1 VNETRTDRDA
11 VIVDAIRSP
20 IGRAQKGSLAGVRP
34 DDLAAYVVRA
44 LLDRHPQ
51 IEPESVDELICGCG
65 YPWSE
70 QGFNLGR
77 GIALLAGLPDTTPA
91 FTMTRLCASSLQAL
105 RSAHHAITIGEG
117 DTYVVS
123 GVESVSRVG
132 RDRHL
137 AEFNSKLDGETDD
150 QIAFL
155 SISLIETAER
165 VAQTHGVS
173 RERMDAFAQR
183 SQERALAAQRDGT
196 LMREIAPVSTAD
208 GGFAT
213 QDDGPRPES
222 SLEALAKLESV
233 SGPDGAITAGNAS
246 PLNDGAVAALV
257 MSSERARS
265 LGLQPRARIVASA
278 VSAIDPR
285 IMGVAPIDAVRK
297 LLNRIGLTVDQLDLI
312 EINEAFA
319 AQVIPCLEA
328 IGIDPFDERV
338 NRHGGAI
345 ALGHPFGMSGAR
357 LITTLMNGL
366 ELVDGRYGLA
376 TMCVGG
382 GQGQAMLVERIA

>member
-1 VNETRTDRDA
+1 VSGTRSYHDA

-20 IGRAQKGSLAGVRP
+20 IGRAHKGSLRGVRP

-51 IEPESVDELICGCG
+51 IEPGSVDELICGCG
-65 YPWSE
+65 YPWGE

-77 GIALLAGLPDTTPA
+77 AIALLAGLPDTTPA

-117 DTYVVS
+117 DSYVVS

-137 AEFNSKLDGETDD
+137 AEFNSKLDGETDG

-155 SISLIETAER
+155 SISMIETAER
-165 VAQTHGVS
+165 VAQTHRVS

-196 LMREIAPVSTAD
+196 LMREIVPVPSAD
-208 GGFAT
+208 GGLAT
-213 QDDGPRPES
+213 QDDGPRPDS
-222 SLEALAKLESV
+222 SLEGLAKLEPV

-257 MSSERARS
+257 MSAERAQS
-265 LGLQPRARIVASA
+265 LELQPRARIVASA

-285 IMGVAPIDAVRK
+285 MMGVAPIDAVRK

-357 LITTLMNGL
+357 LITALMNGL